1 MLILSS
7 RYAPVGNIIH
17 RKNTTSTPFP
27 LSGRDFGGVDSGV
40 TVFQTTVRDDSIDGK
55 AEARFVT
62 VDGTARAGGLFR
74 CRKAAPLRPSL
85 GEIEEG
91 EVVGGHRQR
100 STLSTPTP
108 TRSARLSLISAS
120 KVAYFLFTATDS
132 PFFSI
137 SFIPCT
143 YSERP
148 RDVRSHSNWMRMVGY
163 GIGAYREPDR
173 RDRTPSPQSHPTSP

>member
-1 MLILSS
+1 MLISSS
-7 RYAPVGNIIH
+7 RYAPVGDIIH

-27 LSGRDFGGVDSGV
+27 LSRRDFGGVDSGV
-40 TVFQTTVRDDSIDGK
+40 TVLQTTVRDDSIDGK
-55 AEARFVT
+55 AEARFVM
-62 VDGTARAGGLFR
+62 VDGTARADGLFR
-74 CRKAAPLRPSL
+74 SRKAAPLRPGL

-100 STLSTPTP
+100 SMLSTPTP
-108 TRSARLSLISAS
+108 TRSARL

-143 YSERP
+143 YGERP
-148 RDVRSHSNWMRMVGY
+148 RDVRSHPIWMSMVGY
-163 GIGAYREPDR
+163 GTGAYREPGR